1 MCESAGPVKSKEQLE
16 KEGWTQATLTGGK
29 HLERTL
35 EMYMELGIEVYLEEV
50 DPGQCGQCTSCYE
63 NGVEKMFRIYTR

>member
-1 MCESAGPVKSKEQLE
+1 MSESAGTIKSKEQLE
-16 KEGWTQATLTGGK
+16 KDGWTQASLTGGK

-35 EMYMELGIEVYLEEV
+35 EMYKELGVEVYLEEV
-50 DPGQCGQCTSCYE
+50 DPTQCEECTSCYE